1 MKTNKILLDDVEKIY
16 FSIPCTSVVSC
27 EHCKNKL
34 LCDLTAY
41 LLKIIKEII
50 LRGGKMKIN
59 LNDILV
65 NSYDRNMKQLIV
77 IYDDNG
83 DFYTFTESNILERVK
98 QMKVERFDIVSEKL
112 IVIKVVGVI
121 NE

>member
-1 MKTNKILLDDVEKIY
+1 
-16 FSIPCTSVVSC
+16 
-27 EHCKNKL
+27 
-34 LCDLTAY
+34 
-41 LLKIIKEII
+41 
-50 LRGGKMKIN
+50 MKIN

-65 NSYDRNMKQLIV
+65 NSYNRNMKQLIV

-98 QMKVERFDIVSEKL
+98 YMKVERFDIVSEKL

>member
-1 MKTNKILLDDVEKIY
+1 
-16 FSIPCTSVVSC
+16 
-27 EHCKNKL
+27 
-34 LCDLTAY
+34 
-41 LLKIIKEII
+41 
-50 LRGGKMKIN
+50 MKIN
-59 LNDILV
+59 LNDILI

-121 NE
+121 NV

>member
-1 MKTNKILLDDVEKIY
+1 
-16 FSIPCTSVVSC
+16 
-27 EHCKNKL
+27 
-34 LCDLTAY
+34 
-41 LLKIIKEII
+41 
-50 LRGGKMKIN
+50 MKIN

-83 DFYTFTESNILERVK
+83 DFYTFTQSNILERVK

-112 IVIKVVGVI
+112 VVRKVVGVI

>member
-1 MKTNKILLDDVEKIY
+1 
-16 FSIPCTSVVSC
+16 
-27 EHCKNKL
+27 
-34 LCDLTAY
+34 
-41 LLKIIKEII
+41 
-50 LRGGKMKIN
+50 MKIN

-98 QMKVERFDIVSEKL
+98 NMKVERFDIVSEKL
-112 IVIKVVGVI
+112 IVIKVIGVI